1 MQLIVLCL
9 LINIVIKSSNNIKM
23 KKLTLQETLGE
34 IMNERIHL
42 IYLLPIPVKNIKDT
56 TSAHQ

>member
-1 MQLIVLCL
+1 ME
-9 LINIVIKSSNNIKM
+9 
-23 KKLTLQETLGE
+23 KLTLQETLGE